1 MWTLLHGFTGSPRS
15 WSRVVAH
22 AGLDQSSRIPVLA
35 GHGSDWQ
42 RRSMGSFESE
52 VTRLVSCASNAD
64 GPRLLCGYSM
74 GARVALGMLV
84 DRHDLFDAALLI
96 GVHPGLSDEATRA
109 ERRAVD
115 ATRAQSLR
123 DDGVAAFVAAW
134 EELPLFASQRK
145 LSREILAGQQDIRL
159 EQDAEGLAR
168 ALEVLGLGEMPD
180 YRPAMAAIEIPIT
193 LMTGAL
199 DAKFSSMAAALAS
212 ENPHIEADVVDGVGH
227 NVVLEAPEAVA
238 AALKRAQEKVRA
250 QGRG

>member
-22 AGLDQSSRIPVLA
+22 AELAQAPLIPALV
-35 GHGSDWQ
+35 GHGSDCQ
-42 RRSMGSFESE
+42 SRGIESFENE
-52 VTRLVSCASNAD
+52 VARLVSCASDAD
-64 GPRLLCGYSM
+64 EPRLLCGYSM
-74 GARVALGMLV
+74 GARVALGMLA
-84 DRHDLFDAALLI
+84 DSPDLFDAALLI
-96 GVHPGLSDEATRA
+96 GVHPGLADEAARA
-109 ERRAVD
+109 ERRAID

-145 LSREILAGQQDIRL
+145 LSREVLADQQDIRL
-159 EQDAEGLAR
+159 GQDAEGLAR

-180 YRPAMAAIEIPIT
+180 YRSAMASIEIPIT

-199 DAKFSSMAAALAS
+199 DAKFSSMATALAS
-212 ENPHIEADVVDGVGH
+212 EHAHIEADVVDGVGH
-227 NVVLEAPEAVA
+227 NVVLEAPAAVA

-250 QGRG
+250 KVRA